1 MVRGRG
7 RMISHALAPAQGK
20 RRESKAEDRGAGESE
35 RPISGDGEKG
45 LGGGSLDREE
55 QPGAEEKEPTA
66 GEEGEVKV
74 NAEEG
79 VNEEG
84 KEEVSVEEVDEE
96 EETNEREEKE
106 NFDSQQSMGEVGPKD
121 GKRREGADDIDSPED
136 LPSTDPFT
144 AAAEAEAAA
153 RAAVAVEEEEEGEGE
168 INPEE
173 MCDVAEQAAEA
184 ARACAASSRIGKR
197 VAELGVSGWGVLCDC
212 AQCVLRTG
220 RSAASKVSRVGNA
233 AMQVSPLPPSLLPSP
248 HPLKPPSA
256 NSSLLSISIPPPSP
270 SPPCLT
276 SSYPSPRT
284 SRRHL
289 V

>member
-7 RMISHALAPAQGK
+7 RMVSHALAPAQGK

-35 RPISGDGEKG
+35 RPVSGDGEKG

-55 QPGAEEKEPTA
+55 QPGAEPTA

-84 KEEVSVEEVDEE
+84 KEEVSVEEADEE

-106 NFDSQQSMGEVGPKD
+106 NFDSQQSMGEVGPKE
-121 GKRREGADDIDSPED
+121 GKRGEGADDIDSPED

-233 AMQVSPLPPSLLPSP
+233 AMQASPPLPLSCPRLTPSNLPPPTHHCYPYPSHLPLPP
-248 HPLKPPSA
+248 PLAS
-256 NSSLLSISIPPPSP
+256 PPPTYLLAP
-270 SPPCLT
+270 LAVP
-276 SSYPSPRT
+276 
-284 SRRHL
+284 
-289 V
+289 